1 MKKNGEDVSAP
12 VITKLRALGPLD
24 YGVIFLC
31 LAGIAASL
39 NFFRLDLFRTLRSQN
54 ALQAGTITFKRN
66 TAQRRLADRV
76 IWDRLRQHSPVYDGD
91 IIRTAELSQATIHL
105 PHSGQIDLDQNTLV
119 QIWVNE
125 SGEMEIDLSSGGLNL
140 AAGAGGGIVLN
151 AGGSRVAASEG
162 AVLSAAAGTEGLV
175 VQVAEGS
182 AVLSSE
188 GGSRAAEAGSVIA
201 LDAAGTER
209 NDPVLLVYT
218 PRPNG
223 RILNP
228 GRDPVPAAFS
238 WNRINLDPA
247 EPLTLEIAEDH
258 NFARLAGTVAASASG
273 ASVNLPPGVWYWR
286 VRRSAA
292 GSAAGAGPGGGNAQ
306 ALASGRLTVVY
317 APAPSLLS
325 PAPDQVY
332 RYRTKQPALRFQW
345 TEVDGAEGYF
355 LEAANNA
362 AFSGPVLAV
371 ETAGA
376 FFDSRALGAGRWYW
390 RVRPRFSAGAEGQGQ
405 AALSSFTIEQT
416 AALASPSPVA
426 PDAEGLVNIAADRD
440 ILFSWRRESEALSYT
455 IRIASAADLQNPV
468 IQSTVR
474 DNYYRYP
481 KGGIPA
487 SQGTGAQTLRPGRYY
502 WAVYQTDEEGDSPV
516 SAVRSFT
523 AMEGEA
529 FQRVVFPPDNYT
541 IAETL
546 LPDIRFTWKSNL
558 PFETRFQIAPDAEF
572 SRLLVDERVSGESV
586 RGRPLPPGTYY
597 WRLSALPGSGSPGS
611 GGPGGGTAGGGA
623 IHTPARRF
631 IAAPDFPAPA
641 PVEPPPNGRIVIR
654 SSEPAAFRWQGIGG
668 AEYYQ
673 VRIYPADGGR
683 PVHEHTL
690 GANTIQL
697 NTDRLENGPYYWTI
711 QAFADEGLTTTRR
724 TGALGRE
731 SFILRRIQPL
741 TLDWPDMGTAIA
753 GLTALRQ
760 PTILR
765 WSTPEAVGRSWLIL
779 SRNPNPLAGNA
790 VLETANPGRT
800 ISLERLAEGT
810 YYWTVQGETQD
821 GFDISAAAPRRFQ
834 ILPIPL
840 LAPPQGRRPPD
851 RWVMGPAELQESRNI
866 VFAWSPV
873 EGANRYIITVL
884 REGEGEALAEAGT
897 EELSWTLEDLRV
909 LGRGNFVWRLE
920 AVFQG
925 SDGFVEQRGRPAES
939 RFTLNVP
946 QPGRLQPGETGTLY
960 GR

>member
-1 MKKNGEDVSAP
+1 MKTKGEKTASPAA
-12 VITKLRALGPLD
+12 KFRALGLSD
-24 YGVIFLC
+24 YAVIFLC

-54 ALQAGTITFKRN
+54 AIQAGTITFKRN

-119 QIWVNE
+119 QIWMNE
-125 SGEMEIDLSSGGLNL
+125 SGAMEIDLSSGGLNL
-140 AAGAGGGIVLN
+140 QAGSGGGIVLN
-151 AGGSRVAASEG
+151 AGGSRVDASEG
-162 AVLSAAAGTEGLV
+162 TVLNAAAGAEGLL

-188 GGSRAAEAGSVIA
+188 SGSREAAAGTVIA

-209 NDPVLLVYT
+209 NDPALLVYT

-223 RILNP
+223 RILSP
-228 GRDPVPAAFS
+228 GREPVQAAFS
-238 WNRINLDPA
+238 WNRVNLDAA
-247 EPLTLEIAEDH
+247 EPLTLEIAEDRT
-258 NFARLAGTVAASASG
+258 FTRLAGTAAASSSG
-273 ASVNLPPGVWYWR
+273 ASVDLPPGVWYWR
-286 VRRSAA
+286 VRQSGGAGAA
-292 GSAAGAGPGGGNAQ
+292 GTAGGAGAAGGGDSSRAA
-306 ALASGRLTVVY
+306 ALAQGRLTVVY
-317 APAPSLLS
+317 APAPALLS
-325 PAPDQVY
+325 PVPDQVF
-332 RYRTKQPALRFQW
+332 RYRTKPPSLRFQW
-345 TEVDGAEGYF
+345 TEVDGASGYF

-362 AFSGPVLAV
+362 AFSGPALAV
-371 ETAGA
+371 ETGGA
-376 FFDSRALGAGRWYW
+376 FFDSRVLGAGRWYW
-390 RVRPRFSAGAEGQGQ
+390 RVRPLFSAGAEGQGQ

-416 AALASPSPVA
+416 AALAAPSLIA
-426 PDAEGLVNIAADRD
+426 PGADGLVNIAGDRD

-455 IRIASAADLQNPV
+455 IRIASGSDLQNPV

-481 KGGIPA
+481 RGGIPA
-487 SQGTGAQTLRPGRYY
+487 SQGTGARTLRPGRYY
-502 WAVYQTDEEGDSPV
+502 WAVYQSDGEGDSPP
-516 SAVRSFT
+516 SELHSFT
-523 AMEGEA
+523 ALEGEA
-529 FQRVVFPPDNYT
+529 YQRAVFPPDNYT

-572 SRLLVDERVSGESV
+572 SRLLLDERVSGESA

-597 WRLSALPGSGSPGS
+597 WRLSALPGSG
-611 GGPGGGTAGGGA
+611 GA
-623 IHTPARRF
+623 DTDAIQTPARRF

-641 PVEPPPNGRIVIR
+641 PVDPPPNGRIIIR
-654 SSEPAAFRWQGIGG
+654 GSEPASFRWQNIGG

-673 VRIYPADGGR
+673 VRIYAASGGR
-683 PVHEHTL
+683 PVHEQTL
-690 GANTIQL
+690 GTSVIQL

-731 SFILRRIQPL
+731 SFVLRRIQPL

-760 PTILR
+760 PTVLR
-765 WSTPEAVGRSWLIL
+765 WSTPEAVGRSRFFL
-779 SRNPNPLAGNA
+779 SRNPNPLSGP

-800 ISLERLAEGT
+800 INLERLAEGT
-810 YYWTVQGETQD
+810 YYWTIQGETQD

-840 LAPPQGRRPPD
+840 LPPAQGRRPPD
-851 RWVMGPAELQESRNI
+851 RWVMGPAELRETRNI

-884 REGEGEALAEAGT
+884 REGDGEQLAEAGT
-897 EELSWTLEDLRV
+897 DELSWTLEDLRI

-920 AVFQG
+920 AVHQG

-939 RFTLNVP
+939 RFTLDVP